1 MIHIIITCRK
11 SEPKLVRSFLC
22 GVKHIFYNKHQTYN
36 GYTTL
41 YPDYDMA
48 VAWNRIYNGNPLER
62 DILLLHHEL
71 LECTLER
78 EYNLT
83 IAEAHKLA
91 QETYHWVRTLREE
104 TGGEGEELGLL

>member
-1 MIHIIITCRK
+1 
-11 SEPKLVRSFLC
+11 
-22 GVKHIFYNKHQTYN
+22 
-36 GYTTL
+36 
-41 YPDYDMA
+41 MA

-71 LECTLER
+71 LESTLER

-83 IAEAHKLA
+83 TAEAHKLA
-91 QETYHWVRTLREE
+91 QETYNWVRTLREE